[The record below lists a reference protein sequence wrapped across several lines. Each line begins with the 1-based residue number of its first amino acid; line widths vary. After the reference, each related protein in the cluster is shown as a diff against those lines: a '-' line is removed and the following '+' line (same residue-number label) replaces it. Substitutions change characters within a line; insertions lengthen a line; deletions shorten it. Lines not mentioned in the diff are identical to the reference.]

1 MLCTCALFAY
11 SSVMT
16 LFFWVFATCL
26 CVEFHYI
33 AVFLTDANLLS
44 SKRWQLLN
52 RGRNVLFFK
61 RQERFVHTHFRMSVP
76 GTSPVSKE
84 NRIPDYLRDKKLV
97 PDASPPS
104 SKDID
109 LLYQF
114 FDQRSVAIFFI
125 MQFICTVFLSS
136 HQKQELVTMK
146 KLLLNLILLCSLQ

>member
-1 MLCTCALFAY
+1 
-11 SSVMT
+11 MT

-61 RQERFVHTHFRMSVP
+61 RQERFVHTHFQMSVP

-125 MQFICTVFLSS
+125 MIHMYCIFELTSETGISNYEKVAVKPYSALFIAVKSWWY
-136 HQKQELVTMK
+136 
-146 KLLLNLILLCSLQ
+146 